1 MNWAKRQQQ
10 DANLYS
16 MAKAY
21 GTSGDDDD
29 GIGFTFKLNQI
40 INALNGVSYF
50 FPYHVLSY
58 NRDRSIVSHCNN
70 LIVASFVIL
79 YFIRFSVVFTDD
91 IGTLV

>member
-1 MNWAKRQQQ
+1 
-10 DANLYS
+10 

-70 LIVASFVIL
+70 LIVASFGRNSRHYVMPKDVDCKL
-79 YFIRFSVVFTDD
+79 KSLATNGFK
-91 IGTLV
+91 G